1 MIWGK
6 IKKVAKVAAPIA
18 GKVAVGVAKETGKT
32 VADTAVKG
40 ANIVKDQAVGAAN
53 NVAQGA
59 EKIGTSIAKGDI
71 KGVAEGAMQV
81 KKGAD
86 MVNPK
91 AVATGIAIDQAK
103 KQIKK

>member
-32 VADTAVKG
+32 VANTAVKG
-40 ANIVKDQAVGAAN
+40 ANIVKDQTVSAAT
-53 NVAQGA
+53 NVAEGA
-59 EKIGTSIAKGDI
+59 EKMGTSIAKGDI

-91 AVATGIAIDQAK
+91 AIVTNKVIDEVK
-103 KQIKK
+103 KKV